1 MAEVNFGWLPDRIA
15 MACWHLFCSDSN
27 ANPPDKIRSATAD
40 LLQILI
46 RLSLDCW
53 SAADLQPERMVCNAA
68 VWLFLPSK
76 RRAMHIL
83 VVEDEPAISNFI
95 RKGLEEN
102 GYSVTQAFDGESGL
116 DWMQRQPFDLVVL
129 DLILPGIDGLEF
141 CETLR
146 RERQASCPVL
156 MLTALSTTEDVV
168 TGLDAGADD
177 YLGKPFKFKELL
189 ARIRALSRRSHQF
202 VPVQANRLFLQDLEV
217 DLDMKLVRR
226 GGKEIRLTPREFFLL
241 EYLVRNQNKVVSRM
255 DILEHVWDIQFD
267 IGTNVVDVYMNYLRN
282 KIDKPFENKLIQTVV
297 GMGYMVKS

>member
-1 MAEVNFGWLPDRIA
+1 
-15 MACWHLFCSDSN
+15 
-27 ANPPDKIRSATAD
+27 
-40 LLQILI
+40 
-46 RLSLDCW
+46 
-53 SAADLQPERMVCNAA
+53 
-68 VWLFLPSK
+68 
-76 RRAMHIL
+76 MHIL